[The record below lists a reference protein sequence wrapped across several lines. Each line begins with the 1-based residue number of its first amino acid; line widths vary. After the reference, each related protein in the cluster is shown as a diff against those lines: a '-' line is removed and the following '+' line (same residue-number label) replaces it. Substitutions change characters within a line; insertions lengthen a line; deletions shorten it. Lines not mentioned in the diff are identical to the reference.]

1 MNNRNN
7 GPNIDGIPAGFA
19 VVVAGSGM
27 RCRLC
32 RRPSGA
38 CRAGWLSVAPSRPG
52 ASQAVHRLC
61 SGLAP
66 PQRIGRLRLLR
77 SVRVACCTQIT
88 DFGVQQA
95 GRARLSLAPSSY
107 PPPSPR
113 SCAQLQSSVR
123 TRPLPSAIHSFIH
136 SSLRQFRCAGTCLP
150 LLWYI
155 APPFPAGRCCLSLQL
170 PWPQLARNGKH
181 LEHLDVGSV
190 KQLSSARTQS
200 RAPSCPIA
208 DERARSSLARRVR
221 RAAVVPRVRV
231 HVHVCLR
238 ECARGRVCACVRVRV
253 CVRARANVRV
263 RVRVRACVRI

>member
-1 MNNRNN
+1 M
-7 GPNIDGIPAGFA
+7 
-19 VVVAGSGM
+19 
-27 RCRLC
+27 
-32 RRPSGA
+32 
-38 CRAGWLSVAPSRPG
+38 LSVAPSRPG

-61 SGLAP
+61 TGLAP

-136 SSLRQFRCAGTCLP
+136 SSRRQFRCAGTCLP

-190 KQLSSARTQS
+190 KQLSSERTQS
-200 RAPSCPIA
+200 RAPSCPSRTSA
-208 DERARSSLARRVR
+208 RALPSLAVF
-221 RAAVVPRVRV
+221 V
-231 HVHVCLR
+231 
-238 ECARGRVCACVRVRV
+238 GRLWS
-253 CVRARANVRV
+253 
-263 RVRVRACVRI
+263 RACVHTCMCVCVSVRVGAYVRVWVCV